1 MSSLADRIEIG
12 NPSQP
17 HCATMLLLDVS
28 GSMDGEKI
36 AQLNHGL
43 QVFKEEISKDDLAS
57 KRVDLAVVTFGQ
69 DVQVVHNFSGID
81 DFEATILTA
90 NGSTPMGQ
98 AILTAADMIEQR
110 KQQYKSQGVDY
121 YRPWIFMIT
130 DGAPTDMQVGDST
143 WNKVVQCVHQGEA
156 AKKFMFFA
164 VAVDAAEMQLLT
176 QIAPPNRPPVRLVGT
191 RFKEMFQWLSRSQS
205 KVSSS
210 RVNESVPL
218 ENPVAAGWGTIST

>member
-12 NPSQP
+12 NPTQP
-17 HCATMLLLDVS
+17 HCATVLLLDVS

-36 AQLNHGL
+36 SQLNHGL

-57 KRVDLAVVTFGQ
+57 KRVDLAVISFGQ
-69 DVQVVHNFSGID
+69 TVQVVHGFSNID
-81 DFEATILTA
+81 DFEPTVLTA
-90 NGSTPMGQ
+90 NGATPMGA

-110 KQQYKSQGVDY
+110 KQQYKSQGIDY

-143 WNKVVQCVHQGEA
+143 WNKVLQCVHEGESG
-156 AKKFMFFA
+156 KKFMFFA
-164 VAVDAAEMQLLT
+164 VAVDSAETHLLA

-191 RFKEMFQWLSRSQS
+191 KFKEMFQWLSKSQA

-210 RVNESVPL
+210 KINDTVAL
-218 ENPVAAGWGTIST
+218 ENPVAAGWGAAST